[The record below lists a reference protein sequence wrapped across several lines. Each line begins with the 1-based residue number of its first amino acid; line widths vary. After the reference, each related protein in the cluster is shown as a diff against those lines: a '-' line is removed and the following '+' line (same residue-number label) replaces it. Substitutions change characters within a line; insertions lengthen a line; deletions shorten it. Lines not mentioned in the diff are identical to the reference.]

1 MLPAPPSAI
10 SYNVGPLTIAPAVV
24 LAPMEGVTD
33 IVFRRVIRAI
43 GGPGLT
49 YTEFI
54 PARTLRDS
62 KRAVRQAEFD
72 PEERPIA
79 IQIYGRDPD
88 IMADAARIVQDMGAT
103 ILDINMGC
111 PSKQVCAH
119 SGGSALLREPDLAV
133 AIVRAVR
140 AAISIPLT
148 VKMRTGFDP
157 AHKNAPELAHRFQEE
172 GADAITIH
180 WRTRQDLYG
189 GVRDVTPIADAVQR
203 LSIPVLGNGDIVD
216 IPSAHAML
224 SETGCAGVMI
234 GRGAVRDPWLGL
246 TLARW
251 MRGEELPVV
260 SARERERVLLLY
272 HEKIREYFGYE
283 RLAFNRLKM
292 VIKQFAEPL
301 PYGRALRR
309 LVTRAQALPEALD
322 AIALYFD
329 LLERHES
336 GELDAFE
343 GTSIAAVQVEILAEE
358 GEVAPADEVVTSC
371 G

>member
-1 MLPAPPSAI
+1 MLPAPPPSI
-10 SYNVGPLTIAPAVV
+10 SYNVGALSISPAVV

-54 PARTLRDS
+54 PAKTLRDS
-62 KRAVRQAEFD
+62 KRAVRQAEHD
-72 PEERPIA
+72 PEERPLA
-79 IQIYGRDPD
+79 IQIYGRDPQ
-88 IMADAARIVQDMGAT
+88 IMADAARVVQEMGAS

-119 SGGSALLREPDLAV
+119 SGGSSLLREPEVAV
-133 AIVRAVR
+133 EIVRAVR

-157 AHKNAPELAHRFQEE
+157 SNKNAPELAHRFQEE

-189 GVRDVTPIADAVQR
+189 GVRDVTPIADAVRR
-203 LSIPVLGNGDIVD
+203 LSIPVLGNGDIIDVQ
-216 IPSAHAML
+216 SAHAML
-224 SETGCAGVMI
+224 IETGCAGVMI
-234 GRGAVRDPWLGL
+234 GRGAVRDPWLPL
-246 TLARW
+246 TLACW
-251 MRGEELPVV
+251 MRGEPLPVV
-260 SARERERVLLLY
+260 NARERERVLLLY
-272 HEKIREYFGYE
+272 HQKILEYFGFE

-309 LVTRAQALPEALD
+309 LVTRAQTLTPALD
-322 AIALYFD
+322 AIHSYFD
-329 LLERHES
+329 LLERHET
-336 GELDAFE
+336 GDLDALSSSTFA
-343 GTSIAAVQVEILAEE
+343 TIQAEILLEE
-358 GEVAPADEVVTSC
+358 GATPPPDEVITSC
-371 G
+371 S

>member
-1 MLPAPPSAI
+1 M
-10 SYNVGPLTIAPAVV
+10 SYKVGGLTIAPAVV

-54 PARTLRDS
+54 PAKTLRDS
-62 KRAVRQAEFD
+62 KRAVRQAEMD
-72 PEERPIA
+72 PDERPIA
-79 IQIYGRDPD
+79 IQIYGRDPE
-88 IMADAARIVQDMGAT
+88 IMADAARVVQDMGAT

-119 SGGSALLREPDLAV
+119 SGGSALMREPELATE
-133 AIVRAVR
+133 IVRAVR

-157 AHKNAPELAHRFQEE
+157 SNKNAPELAHRFQEE

-189 GVRDVTPIADAVQR
+189 GVRDVTPIAEAVRR
-203 LSIPVLGNGDIVD
+203 LSIPVLGNGDVID
-216 IPSAHAML
+216 IASAHAML
-224 SETGCAGVMI
+224 TETGCAGVMV
-234 GRGAVRDPWLGL
+234 GRGAVRDPWLPL
-246 TLARW
+246 TLACW
-251 MRGEELPVV
+251 MRGEPLPAVT
-260 SARERERVLLLY
+260 ARERERVLLLY
-272 HEKIREYFGYE
+272 HQKILDYFGYD

-301 PYGRALRR
+301 PLGRALRR
-309 LVTRAQALPEALD
+309 LVTRAQTLEVAMH
-322 AIALYFD
+322 AIHLYFD
-329 LLERHES
+329 LLERYEAS
-336 GELDAFE
+336 ELDVFA
-343 GTSIAAVQVEILAEE
+343 GTLIAATQAEILAEE
-358 GEVAPADEVVTSC
+358 GDVAPIDEVVTSC
-371 G
+371 A